1 MGRPVLT
8 PEEMRLA
15 EAAVIAGGTGSF
27 ELMQRAGEAVA
38 EFVHAH
44 WPDGLVQVLCGPGGN
59 GGDGFV
65 AAAALARLWRRVEVF
80 CAVPVS
86 ALKGDAARAAA
97 LWGGRVGT
105 LEEALAAPHEL
116 VLDALWGGG
125 LTRPLEGAAAALAGR
140 PSRVISVDVPSG
152 LDGLTARPL
161 GPCFRAEGTLT
172 FAALRP
178 AHVLMPGAAFC
189 GGVRVADIGVPV
201 ETRTMEN
208 SPALW
213 AAGLPYPGPGDY
225 KHRRGHLKVV
235 SGPLRSTGAAR
246 LAARAGLRAGAGL
259 VTLLSPPDA
268 ISVNAAHL
276 TAIMLSEVAGAADI
290 RAAAE
295 TASAVV
301 IGPAAGVTPAT
312 RENVAAVLASPA
324 RAVLDA
330 DALTVFEAD
339 PAALFALLRAGDVLT
354 PHTGE
359 FRRLFGDLLET
370 APNKIEAARASAARA
385 GCTVLVKGADTVI
398 ASPGGHVIV
407 NTHAT
412 GWLATAGS
420 GDVLAGILA
429 GFMAQGVDTF
439 LAAAMAAWIHGE
451 AGRRVGA
458 GLIAEDLEGEL
469 ADILSAL
476 HGETGPAPE
485 AP

>member
-125 LTRPLEGAAAALAGR
+125 LTRPLEGAAAALAAR
-140 PSRVISVDVPSG
+140 PARVISVDVPSG

-201 ETRTMEN
+201 STRAMEN

-213 AAGLPYPGPGDY
+213 AAGLPY
-225 KHRRGHLKVV
+225 
-235 SGPLRSTGAAR
+235 
-246 LAARAGLRAGAGL
+246 
-259 VTLLSPPDA
+259 
-268 ISVNAAHL
+268 
-276 TAIMLSEVAGAADI
+276 
-290 RAAAE
+290 
-295 TASAVV
+295 
-301 IGPAAGVTPAT
+301 
-312 RENVAAVLASPA
+312 
-324 RAVLDA
+324 
-330 DALTVFEAD
+330 
-339 PAALFALLRAGDVLT
+339 
-354 PHTGE
+354 
-359 FRRLFGDLLET
+359 
-370 APNKIEAARASAARA
+370 
-385 GCTVLVKGADTVI
+385 
-398 ASPGGHVIV
+398 
-407 NTHAT
+407 
-412 GWLATAGS
+412 
-420 GDVLAGILA
+420 
-429 GFMAQGVDTF
+429 
-439 LAAAMAAWIHGE
+439 
-451 AGRRVGA
+451 
-458 GLIAEDLEGEL
+458 
-469 ADILSAL
+469 
-476 HGETGPAPE
+476 
-485 AP
+485 